1 MEAVKPSPDDL
12 LVAIRA
18 HCLECSG
25 GCRKEVER
33 CRMKNCHLYPYR
45 SVSAIGGAREK
56 KDKRQV
62 SLFDVMED
70 VKSGE

>member
-33 CRMKNCHLYPYR
+33 CRMKKCHLYPYR
-45 SVSAIGGAREK
+45 SVSAISAK
-56 KDKRQV
+56 KETKTKGKDRQV
-62 SLFDVMED
+62 SLFENME
-70 VKSGE
+70 E